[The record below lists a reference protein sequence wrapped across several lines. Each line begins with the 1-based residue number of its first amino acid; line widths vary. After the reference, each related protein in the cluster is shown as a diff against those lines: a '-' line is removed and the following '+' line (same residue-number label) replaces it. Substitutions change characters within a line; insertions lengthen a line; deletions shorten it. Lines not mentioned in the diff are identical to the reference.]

1 MNRLTNKHILL
12 GVTGGIAAYKSAELV
27 RRLRDEG
34 AEVRVAMTR
43 AATEF
48 ITPLTMQAVSGN
60 RVHLQLLDMEA
71 ESAMGHIELARWADV
86 VLIAPASANF
96 IAKLANGNADDL
108 LSTLCLATVAQ
119 LAVAPAMNHRMWEN
133 GATQNNLSV
142 LKKRGIKLF
151 GPAEGDQACGEVGWG
166 RMLEAHEL
174 VTLTEAVFETGLL
187 QDLLVVVTAGPTWEA
202 LDPVRGI
209 SNRSSG
215 KMGYA
220 IAEASVEAGAQV
232 TLISGPTSL
241 PSPKRVQ
248 TIHVKSAEQMLQ
260 AVQAHIR
267 NAQIFIS
274 AAAVADYRPAQAALH
289 KIKKQPDT
297 LVLEL
302 VKTPDI
308 LKQIAASNPTLFT
321 VGFAAETADLE
332 KNARAKL
339 EAKGVDLIAANQ
351 VGIEGVGFEADD
363 NQLLLIDKMGVTE
376 LPLAPKLRLAR
387 AFIQQIAK
395 RYYAKNK
402 TQNTRSAHR

>member
-1 MNRLTNKHILL
+1 
-12 GVTGGIAAYKSAELV
+12 
-27 RRLRDEG
+27 
-34 AEVRVAMTR
+34 
-43 AATEF
+43 
-48 ITPLTMQAVSGN
+48 
-60 RVHLQLLDMEA
+60 
-71 ESAMGHIELARWADV
+71 V

-96 IAKLANGNADDL
+96 IAKLANGMADDL
-108 LSTLCLATVAQ
+108 LSTLCLATEAPVA
-119 LAVAPAMNHRMWEN
+119 AAPAMNHQMWKN
-133 GATQNNLSV
+133 AATQNNLSI

-174 VTLTEAVFETGLL
+174 VSLTEALFETGLL
-187 QDLLVVVTAGPTWEA
+187 QDLHVVVTAGPTWEA

-241 PSPKRVQ
+241 PEPSRVQ
-248 TIHVKSAEQMLQ
+248 TIQVKSSEQMLQ
-260 AVQAHIR
+260 AVQAHVH
-267 NAQIFIS
+267 NAHIFIS
-274 AAAVADYRPAQAALH
+274 AAAVADYRPAQAATD

-297 LVLEL
+297 LLLEL

-308 LKQIAASNPTLFT
+308 LKHIVETNPALFT

-332 KNARAKL
+332 KNARTKL

-351 VGIEGVGFEADD
+351 VGIDGTGFEADD
-363 NQLLLIDKMGVTE
+363 NQLLLIDRMGVTE
-376 LPLAPKLRLAR
+376 LPLAPKTRLAR